1 MCIKLL
7 LITNNDYLIEF
18 FYASSINNYMNK
30 IIYYKLVLLIFSFF
44 LISGC
49 QTLYMTGVSKSVLID
64 KEERSFN
71 NYVEDTIILAQLKN
85 EYFSNNE
92 KIFFNVSVEVL
103 ESRVLLT
110 GSVEQIDER
119 IEATKL
125 AWGIK
130 GVTEVIN
137 EIQISNDEGIFDY
150 ADDLIMK
157 TKINAKLLINRDILN
172 LNYSVEV
179 VNGIV
184 YLIGIAQNQE
194 ELNIVLDIC
203 KNTFGV
209 ENVINYVRLKDTYN

>member
-1 MCIKLL
+1 MHYRL
-7 LITNNDYLIEF
+7 TV
-18 FYASSINNYMNK
+18 A
-30 IIYYKLVLLIFSFF
+30 F
-44 LISGC
+44 LCLFIISGC
-49 QTLYMTGVSKSVLID
+49 QTAYVTSVSKAVLIN

-92 KIFFNVSVEVL
+92 NIFFQVSVDVIEG
-103 ESRVLLT
+103 RIMLT
-110 GSVEQIDER
+110 GAVEQIDER

-130 GVTEVIN
+130 GVNEVIN
-137 EIQISNDEGIFDY
+137 EIQISNDEGILDY

-157 TKINAKLLINRDILN
+157 TKINAKLLLEKNILN

-184 YLIGIAQNQE
+184 YLIGIAQDQK
-194 ELNIVLDIC
+194 ELDAVTEIS
-203 KNTFGV
+203 KNTYGV
-209 ENVINYVRLKDTYN
+209 TSVITYVRLKDIF

>member
-1 MCIKLL
+1 MHYRL
-7 LITNNDYLIEF
+7 TV
-18 FYASSINNYMNK
+18 A
-30 IIYYKLVLLIFSFF
+30 F
-44 LISGC
+44 LCLFIISGC
-49 QTLYMTGVSKSVLID
+49 QTAYMTSVSKAVLIN

-92 KIFFNVSVEVL
+92 NIFFQVSVDVIEG
-103 ESRVLLT
+103 RVMLT
-110 GSVEQIDER
+110 GIVEQIDER

-130 GVTEVIN
+130 GVNEVIN
-137 EIQISNDEGIFDY
+137 EIQISNDEGILDY

-157 TKINAKLLINRDILN
+157 TKINAKLLLEKNILN

-184 YLIGIAQNQE
+184 YLIGIAQDQK
-194 ELNIVLDIC
+194 ELDAVTEIS
-203 KNTFGV
+203 KNTYGV
-209 ENVINYVRLKDTYN
+209 TSVITYVRLKDIF